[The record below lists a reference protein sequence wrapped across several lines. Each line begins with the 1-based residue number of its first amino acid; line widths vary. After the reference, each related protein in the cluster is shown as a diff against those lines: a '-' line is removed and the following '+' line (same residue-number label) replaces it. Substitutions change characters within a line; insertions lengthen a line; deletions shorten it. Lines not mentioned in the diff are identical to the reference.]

1 MSCSTLQPVLQ
12 HWPVPFAPG
21 ENLSPLTSDKS
32 QTVID
37 REVPGIVETWK
48 AVVDIYKNS
57 NKVKAIGVSNFSKKH
72 LDMIIDATG
81 VVPAVN
87 QIEAHPGLQQDEL
100 EGECRVSSVEGDRL
114 LSRHI
119 DDPYTDNA

>member
-1 MSCSTLQPVLQ
+1 
-12 HWPVPFAPG
+12 
-21 ENLSPLTSDKS
+21 LTSDKS
-32 QTVID
+32 QTIID
-37 REVPGIVETWK
+37 REAPGIVETWK
-48 AVVDIYKNS
+48 AVIDIYKNS

-100 EGECRVSSVEGDRL
+100 EGECRG
-114 LSRHI
+114 SREI
-119 DDPYTDNA
+119 DKR